1 MRQTSRRITINF
13 TNEDGF
19 KDDEAIQAL
28 AGLLKG
34 IEVGCGADFEA
45 GTDYAEVTRLNNEI
59 WVVVFRKVGE
69 NANTAI
75 YSNAEKAAMA
85 IYYGKHFQ

>member
-45 GTDYAEVTRLNNEI
+45 GTDYAEVIRLKI
-59 WVVVFRKVGE
+59 DSWVVVFRKPG
-69 NANTAI
+69 ASADSAG
-75 YSNAEKAAMA
+75 YSKPRKAAVA
-85 IYYGKHFQ
+85 IYYGKHF